1 MLWCKIATAFFIL
14 KKFGGNE
21 LMLLLNEAK
30 LLTQDML
37 QRGVIETMAKTSGVL
52 QRLPFIEVMG
62 SGYAYN
68 VVEELPSVQYRAVN
82 GTYTESTAE
91 PKKTVES
98 LVILGGDADV
108 DVYLTRTHSNLNE
121 LRAMQTELKAK
132 AVARQFEKDFFTGA
146 GTSDALKGLDA
157 RQTGDIA
164 GTKQTEEDLTLDAL
178 NELLDNVVDGA
189 DAMFMSK
196 TMRRELMNL
205 LQGNNHYIENGTDA
219 FGRPVMAYGGV
230 EIVPVEDSLI
240 PKNKIYAVKF
250 GTDSYVHGLSNGGVQ
265 ARDLG
270 ELDTKPC
277 YRTRI
282 EFYCGLA
289 TKHKKCFSILEIS
302 NVSRAKAK
310 GRATK

>member
-1 MLWCKIATAFFIL
+1 MIL
-14 KKFGGNE
+14 
-21 LMLLLNEAK
+21 LDQAK

-52 QRLPFIEVMG
+52 QRLPFVEVVG

-68 VVEELPSVQYRAVN
+68 VVEELPEVQYRAVN
-82 GTYTESTAE
+82 GNYTESTATARQ
-91 PKKTVES
+91 TVEN

-132 AVARQFEKDFFTGA
+132 AVARQFEKDFFAGD
-146 GTSDALKGLDA
+146 GTSNKLKGLDA
-157 RQTGDIA
+157 RITGSIA
-164 GTKQTEEDLTLDAL
+164 GTKLTTTALELDDL
-178 NELLDNVVDGA
+178 NELLDAVVDGA
-189 DAMFMSK
+189 DALYMSK
-196 TMRRELMNL
+196 KVRREVMKL
-205 LQGNNHYIENGTDA
+205 LQASQHYIENGTDA
-219 FGRPVMAYGGV
+219 FGRPVAMYGGV

-240 PKNKIYAVKF
+240 PANKIYAVKF

-289 TKHKKCFSILEIS
+289 TKHKNCFAVLE
-302 NVSRAKAK
+302 VTPGRAKK
-310 GRATK
+310 